1 MRRVGNSTFGI
12 ALLVSLALT
21 LGAVGIGAL
30 SYEVT
35 HEALEQQLDHRTA
48 TETRAL
54 LAEPGR
60 DRTAAI
66 ATGIARREAI
76 PGPEHLDYLLVDAAG
91 RHRAGRLAADAPA
104 QPGYLEFLPYRDGRI
119 GQALTTRLDD
129 GALLVVSADRAVLD
143 ETDRRLLLLFTCAF
157 GAMLLLGLGGAWT
170 LGAVTRARLRGMDR
184 AALAI
189 IGGDL
194 SRRMPVDASDSEF
207 DRLSGTLNRML
218 DRIAAL
224 MTNLRQ
230 VSSDVAH
237 DLRTPLTRLRNRL
250 DEAQNGAEA
259 QRGAAI
265 EAAIVQADELLEIFA
280 ALLRISE
287 VEGLGVRKQFRPVA
301 LGAAL
306 LEFAETYRPDAEAS
320 GHLLETD
327 IDPAIEVLGDR
338 RLLIQLATNLFD
350 NALRHTPPGTRVRVV
365 LASEGDVA
373 WLRVIDNGP
382 GVAEAAR
389 DRLFERFSRAEKSRS
404 STGHGLGLA
413 LVAAIAAAHRGEAM
427 LLPGPGFGVAVSLG
441 PALA

>member
-1 MRRVGNSTFGI
+1 MRRTGNSTFGL

-21 LGAVGIGAL
+21 LGAVAIGAV

-54 LAEPGR
+54 LAEPGAH
-60 DRTAAI
+60 RTTAI
-66 ATGIARREAI
+66 ATGIQRREAV
-76 PGPEHLDYLLVDAAG
+76 PGPEHLDYLLVDARG
-91 RHRAGRLAADAPA
+91 RHIAGKLAATPPA
-104 QPGYLEFLPYRDGRI
+104 QPGYSEFLRYRDGRI
-119 GQALTTRLDD
+119 GQALATRLSD
-129 GALLVVSADRAVLD
+129 GAMLIVSADRAVLD
-143 ETDRRLLLLFTCAF
+143 ETDRHLLTLFTCAF

-170 LGAVTRARLRGMDR
+170 LGAITRARLRKMDR

-194 SRRMPVDASDSEF
+194 STRMPVDASGSEF
-207 DRLSGTLNRML
+207 DRLSATLNRML

-224 MTNLRQ
+224 MANLRQ
-230 VSSDVAH
+230 VSGDVAH

-250 DEAQNGAEA
+250 DEALNGAEA
-259 QRGAAI
+259 QRDAAI

-306 LEFAETYRPDAEAS
+306 VEFAETYRPDAEAR
-320 GHLLETD
+320 GHLLDTE
-327 IDPAIEVLGDR
+327 IDPAIKVLGDR

-365 LASEGDVA
+365 LASESGLA
-373 WLRVIDNGP
+373 WLRVTDDGP
-382 GVAEAAR
+382 GVAETAR
-389 DRLFERFSRAEKSRS
+389 DRLFERFSQAEQSRS
-404 STGHGLGLA
+404 SGGHGLGLA
-413 LVAAIAAAHRGEAM
+413 LVAAIAAAHRGEAR
-427 LLPGPGFGVAVSLG
+427 LLPGPGFGIAVSLG
-441 PALA
+441 PILD